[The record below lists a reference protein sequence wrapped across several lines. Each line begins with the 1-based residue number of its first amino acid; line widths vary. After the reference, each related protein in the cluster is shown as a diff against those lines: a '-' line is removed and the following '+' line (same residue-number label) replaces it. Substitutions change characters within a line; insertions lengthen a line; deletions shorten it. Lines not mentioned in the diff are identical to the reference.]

1 MNERFFLKILL
12 VLFCGLIAAE
22 VLVVSLFGLKLELIL
37 LCFIVA
43 AALTGI
49 LFVLRLLL
57 AERNDIDS
65 VSRRRAKEKSSCIM
79 QDRLKEYGVDE
90 EFLGGKAL
98 NRGKRSSQKPSFPEH
113 GVASD
118 ERVLP
123 VTESI
128 EDAIR
133 VHAEM
138 YGGLGELLKMM
149 EKIDDTSFDRL
160 VKKVG
165 FGEVSREEVMLK
177 ITLMSNNEVTAA
189 ECERV
194 EKCILE
200 GHSMDKASFDEYIR
214 RCMNVADEE
223 SESADNGFSVELDSV
238 ALSKGT
244 GAMPTDF
251 SHDPKAVFS
260 KLNKPGTRS

>member
-37 LCFIVA
+37 LCFIVV

-65 VSRRRAKEKSSCIM
+65 VSMRRAKEKSSGIM
-79 QDRLKEYGVDE
+79 QDRLKEYSVDE
-90 EFLGGKAL
+90 EFLGGKAE
-98 NRGKRSSQKPSFPEH
+98 NRARGNFQKPSFPEH
-113 GVASD
+113 SASS
-118 ERVLP
+118 EEPVLP
-123 VTESI
+123 VRESI

-133 VHAEM
+133 LHAEM

-149 EKIDDTSFDRL
+149 EKIDDASFDRL

-177 ITLMSNNEVTAA
+177 ITLMTNGELNAA

-194 EKCILE
+194 EQSILD

-260 KLNKPGTRS
+260 KLNKSGTR

>member
-22 VLVVSLFGLKLELIL
+22 VLVVALFGLKLELIL
-37 LCFIVA
+37 LCFIVV

-65 VSRRRAKEKSSCIM
+65 VSMRRAKEKSSGIM
-79 QDRLKEYGVDE
+79 QDRLKEYSVDE
-90 EFLGGKAL
+90 EFLGGKDKHRA
-98 NRGKRSSQKPSFPEH
+98 G
-113 GVASD
+113 SD
-118 ERVLP
+118 EPVLP
-123 VTESI
+123 VRESI

-138 YGGLGELLKMM
+138 YGGLGELLQMI
-149 EKIDDTSFDRL
+149 EKIDDASFERF
-160 VKKVG
+160 VKQVG
-165 FGEVSREEVMLK
+165 FGEISREEVMLK
-177 ITLMSNNEVTAA
+177 ITLMTNGELNAA
-189 ECERV
+189 ECNRV
-194 EKCILE
+194 EQSIIE
-200 GHSMDKASFDEYIR
+200 GHSMDKASFDDYIR
-214 RCMNVADEE
+214 RCMNVSDEE
-223 SESADNGFSVELDSV
+223 SESADKGFSVELDSA

-244 GAMPTDF
+244 VPMPTDF

-260 KLNKPGTRS
+260 KLNKPGERT